1 MAAGTGLQIEAS
13 DYNAIRSKIVN
24 LMGEGSGQTGYG
36 QTTLS
41 PTVAIGNEISKVQWD
56 ALRYDLLNARIH
68 QDGLVPLIVSAES
81 GQPIRF
87 GSGFPN
93 SQYNL
98 QADLATTNKWNLGSG
113 QFVIDAGT
121 TTVRSTAWVS
131 EVTTTCTVTFNTADQ
146 ARWFFNSGGKIRVTS
161 SRTGGTGSPQNAT
174 WSSLLAAAGTQAFG
188 GNNAG
193 VNFYNLTNAYQQFF
207 LSTSSSPYTANQY
220 RIEVLS
226 NVTNNSVGGATILT
240 FRIKFTD
247 NYSYGGGG
255 GSSFPDNVDGT
266 LSVIIDEI
274 RASGSLQ
281 PLGTGSF
288 VLTRPAYSITSLSG
302 S

>member
-1 MAAGTGLQIEAS
+1 MASGIGSIIEAV
-13 DYNAIRSKIVN
+13 DYNSIRSKIINV
-24 LMGEGSGQTGYG
+24 MGAGSGQTGYG

-41 PTVAIGNEISKVQWD
+41 TTVATGNIVTKEQWD

-68 QDGLVPLIVSAES
+68 QDGLVPLIVTPET

-87 GSGFPN
+87 GSGYPN
-93 SQYNL
+93 SQYNA
-98 QADLATTNKWNLGSG
+98 QAELSITNKWNLGSG

-131 EVTTTCTVTFNTADQ
+131 EVTTTCTVTFNTVDQ

-161 SRTGGTGSPQNAT
+161 SRTGGTGSPQNSA
-174 WSSLLAAAGTQAFG
+174 WSSLLATAGTQALG

-193 VNFYNLTNAYQQFF
+193 VNFYNLTNSYQLFF
-207 LSTSSSPYTANQY
+207 QTSASSPYSGNQY
-220 RIEVLS
+220 RIDVLS
-226 NVTNNSVGGATILT
+226 NVADNSIGGATILT
-240 FRIKFTD
+240 FRIRFTD
-247 NYSYGGGG
+247 SYTYGGTGG
-255 GSSFPDNVDGT
+255 TSFPDTVDGT

-281 PLGTGSF
+281 PLGTGPF
-288 VLTRPAYSITSLSG
+288 VLTRPVYSITSLSG

>member
-1 MAAGTGLQIEAS
+1 MASGIGSIIEAV
-13 DYNAIRSKIVN
+13 DYNSIRSKIINV
-24 LMGEGSGQTGYG
+24 MGAGSGQTGYG

-41 PTVAIGNEISKVQWD
+41 TTVATGNIVTKEQWD

-68 QDGLVPLIVSAES
+68 QDGLVPLIVTPET

-87 GSGFPN
+87 GSGYPN
-93 SQYNL
+93 SQYNA
-98 QADLATTNKWNLGSG
+98 QAELSITNKWNLGSG

-121 TTVRSTAWVS
+121 TTVRSTSWIS
-131 EVTTTCTVTFNTADQ
+131 EVTTTCTVTFNTVDQ

-161 SRTGGTGSPQNAT
+161 SRTGGTGSPQNSA
-174 WSSLLAAAGTQAFG
+174 WSSLLATAGTQALG

-193 VNFYNLTNAYQQFF
+193 VNFYNLTNSYQLFF
-207 LSTSSSPYTANQY
+207 QTSASSPYSGNQY
-220 RIEVLS
+220 RIDVLS
-226 NVTNNSVGGATILT
+226 NVADNSIGGATILT
-240 FRIKFTD
+240 FRIRFTD
-247 NYSYGGGG
+247 SYTYGGTGG
-255 GSSFPDNVDGT
+255 TSFPDTVDGT

-281 PLGTGSF
+281 PLGTGPF
-288 VLTRPAYSITSLSG
+288 VLTRPVYSITSLSG

>member
-1 MAAGTGLQIEAS
+1 MAAGTGSIIEAV
-13 DYNAIRSKIVN
+13 DYNSIRSKIINV
-24 LMGEGSGQTGYG
+24 MGAGSGQTGYG

-41 PTVAIGNEISKVQWD
+41 PTVAAGNIVTKEQWD

-68 QDGLVPLIVSAES
+68 QDGLVPLIVTPQT

-87 GSGFPN
+87 GSGYPN
-93 SQYNL
+93 SQYNT
-98 QADLATTNKWNLGSG
+98 QAELATTNKWNLGSG

-121 TTVRSTAWVS
+121 TTIRSTSWIS

-161 SRTGGTGSPQNAT
+161 SRTGGTASPQNAA
-174 WSSLLAAAGTQAFG
+174 WSSLLNTAGTQALG

-193 VNFYNLTNAYQQFF
+193 VNFYNLTTAYQNFY
-207 LSTSSSPYTANQY
+207 LTSSSSPYTANQY
-220 RIEVLS
+220 RIDVLS
-226 NVTNNSVGGATILT
+226 NVADNSVGGATILT

-247 NYSYGGGG
+247 NYTYGGTGG
-255 GSSFPDNVDGT
+255 TSFPDTVDGT
-266 LSVIIDEI
+266 LSVVIDEI

-281 PLGTGSF
+281 PLGTGPF
-288 VLTRPAYSITSLSG
+288 VLTRPVYSITSITG

>member
-1 MAAGTGLQIEAS
+1 MAAGTGSIIEAV
-13 DYNAIRSKIVN
+13 DYNSIRSKIINV
-24 LMGEGSGQTGYG
+24 MGAGSGQTGYG

-41 PTVAIGNEISKVQWD
+41 TTVAAGNIVTKEQWD

-68 QDGLVPLIVSAES
+68 QDGLVPSIVTPET

-87 GSGFPN
+87 GTGYPN
-93 SQYNL
+93 SQYNA
-98 QADLATTNKWNLGSG
+98 QAELSITNKWNLGSG

-121 TTVRSTAWVS
+121 TTVRSSAWVS

-161 SRTGGTGSPQNAT
+161 SRTGGTGSPQNST
-174 WSSLLAAAGTQAFG
+174 WSSLLATVGTQALG

-193 VNFYNLTNAYQQFF
+193 VNFYNLTNSYQLFF
-207 LSTSSSPYTANQY
+207 QSSASSPYSGNQY
-220 RIEVLS
+220 RIDVLS
-226 NVTNNSVGGATILT
+226 NVTNNSIGGATILT
-240 FRIKFTD
+240 FRIRFTD
-247 NYSYGGGG
+247 NYTYGGTGG
-255 GSSFPDNVDGT
+255 TSFPDTVDGT

-281 PLGTGSF
+281 PLGTGPF
-288 VLTRPAYSITSLSG
+288 VLTRPVYGITSLSG

>member
-1 MAAGTGLQIEAS
+1 MASGIGSIIEAV
-13 DYNAIRSKIVN
+13 DYNSIRSEIINV
-24 LMGEGSGQTGYG
+24 MGAGSGQTGYG

-41 PTVAIGNEISKVQWD
+41 TTVATGNIVTKEQWD

-68 QDGLVPLIVSAES
+68 QDGLVPLIVTPET

-87 GSGFPN
+87 GSGYPN
-93 SQYNL
+93 SQYNA
-98 QADLATTNKWNLGSG
+98 QAELSITNKWNLGSG

-121 TTVRSTAWVS
+121 TTVRSTSWIS
-131 EVTTTCTVTFNTADQ
+131 EVTTTCTVTFNTVDQ

-161 SRTGGTGSPQNAT
+161 SRTGGTGSPQNSA
-174 WSSLLAAAGTQAFG
+174 WSSLLATAGTQALG

-193 VNFYNLTNAYQQFF
+193 VNFYNLTNSYQLFF
-207 LSTSSSPYTANQY
+207 QTSASSPYSGNQY
-220 RIEVLS
+220 RIDVLS
-226 NVTNNSVGGATILT
+226 NVADNSIGGATILT
-240 FRIKFTD
+240 FRIRFTD
-247 NYSYGGGG
+247 SYTYGGTGG
-255 GSSFPDNVDGT
+255 TSFPDTVDGT

-281 PLGTGSF
+281 PLGTGPF
-288 VLTRPAYSITSLSG
+288 VLTRPVYSITSLSG

>member
-1 MAAGTGLQIEAS
+1 MAAGTGSIIEAV
-13 DYNAIRSKIVN
+13 DYNSIRSKIINV
-24 LMGEGSGQTGYG
+24 MGAGSGQTGYG

-41 PTVAIGNEISKVQWD
+41 TTVAAGNIVTKEQWD

-68 QDGLVPLIVSAES
+68 QDGLVPSIVTPET

-87 GSGFPN
+87 GTGYPN
-93 SQYNL
+93 SQYNA
-98 QADLATTNKWNLGSG
+98 QAELSITNKWNLGSG

-121 TTVRSTAWVS
+121 TTVRSSAWVS

-161 SRTGGTGSPQNAT
+161 SRTGGTGSPQNST
-174 WSSLLAAAGTQAFG
+174 WSSLLATVGTQALG

-193 VNFYNLTNAYQQFF
+193 VNFYNLTNSYQLFF
-207 LSTSSSPYTANQY
+207 QSSASSPYSGNQY
-220 RIEVLS
+220 RIDVLS
-226 NVTNNSVGGATILT
+226 NVTNNSIGGATILT
-240 FRIKFTD
+240 FRIRFTD
-247 NYSYGGGG
+247 NYTYGGTGG
-255 GSSFPDNVDGT
+255 TSFPDTVDGT

-281 PLGTGSF
+281 PLGTGPF
-288 VLTRPAYSITSLSG
+288 VLTRPVYSITSLSG

>member
-1 MAAGTGLQIEAS
+1 
-13 DYNAIRSKIVN
+13 
-24 LMGEGSGQTGYG
+24 MGAGSGQTGYG

-41 PTVAIGNEISKVQWD
+41 PTVAIGNEITKEQWD

-68 QDGLVPLIVSAES
+68 QDGLVPLIVSAER

-93 SQYNL
+93 SQYNT
-98 QADLATTNKWNLGSG
+98 QADLAIANKWNLGSG

-161 SRTGGTGSPQNAT
+161 SRTGGTLSPQNAS
-174 WSSLLAAAGTQAFG
+174 WSSLLASAGTQAFG

-193 VNFYNLTNAYQQFF
+193 VNFYNLTNTYQSFF

-220 RIEVLS
+220 KIEVLS
-226 NVTNNSVGGATILT
+226 NVTNNSVGGATTLT

-247 NYSYGGGG
+247 NYTYGGGG
-255 GSSFPDNVDGT
+255 STSFPDTVNGT

>member
-1 MAAGTGLQIEAS
+1 MAAGTGSIIEAV
-13 DYNAIRSKIVN
+13 DYNSIRSKIINV
-24 LMGEGSGQTGYG
+24 MGAGSGQTGYG

-41 PTVAIGNEISKVQWD
+41 PTVAVGNIVTKEQWD

-68 QDGLVPLIVSAES
+68 QDGLVPLIVTPQT

-87 GSGFPN
+87 GSGYPN
-93 SQYNL
+93 NQYNT

-121 TTVRSTAWVS
+121 TTTRSTSWIS

-161 SRTGGTGSPQNAT
+161 SRTGGIASPQNAA
-174 WSSLLAAAGTQAFG
+174 WSSLLNTAGTQALG

-193 VNFYNLTNAYQQFF
+193 VNFYNLTTAYQNFY
-207 LSTSSSPYTANQY
+207 LTSSSSPYTANQY
-220 RIEVLS
+220 RIDVLS
-226 NVTNNSVGGATILT
+226 NVADNSVGGATILT

-247 NYSYGGGG
+247 NYTYGGT
-255 GSSFPDNVDGT
+255 GSTSFPDTVDGT
-266 LSVIIDEI
+266 LSVVIDEI

-281 PLGTGSF
+281 PLGTGPF
-288 VLTRPAYSITSLSG
+288 VLTRPVYSITSITG